1 MACSTIAIHDTVAD
15 GKAPLSWG
23 KACGSGRWVLG
34 RRVQGEWDADRQ
46 WISARID
53 IEDRP
58 CVFCLVRGPCTIV
71 ISEIARRDQP
81 CEEKAARPPDTL
93 HGHTAF
99 RDLHTKWLSGRGSM
113 GESVRT
119 PEGECENV
127 QI

>member
-1 MACSTIAIHDTVAD
+1 MGRLPSGGVELANAAGVSMPD
-15 GKAPLSWG
+15 GAT
-23 KACGSGRWVLG
+23 AECVL
-34 RRVQGEWDADRQ
+34 AANALAT
-46 WISARID
+46 SARID

-127 QI
+127 